1 MKFEAQNIKGDIS
14 GGLTAGIVALP
25 LSLAFGIASGLGAA
39 AGLYGA
45 IFLSFFASIFGG
57 TKTQIS
63 GPTGPMSVVVAT
75 AVLVLDQNIALIVA
89 VFVLAGAFQVLFG
102 ILRLGKFV
110 KFIPYPVISGFMSG
124 VGIIIILLQIA
135 PLLGQESHKNTV
147 GAILSLAQDIS
158 NFNIPSFFIGIA
170 ALAMIYLTPKKISS
184 FIPSPLLALILLSL
198 IVYYFKI
205 DVKLIGDIPT
215 GLPHF
220 IMPNFTDF
228 SKVSIIVSYAAMLA
242 LLGSIDSLLT
252 SLVADSVT
260 KTKHNS
266 NQELIGQ
273 GIGNMLAGFFGGIV
287 GAGATMRTI
296 INVKTGAKTR
306 LSGVI
311 SSVFLM
317 LVLLSFGSLVSNIP
331 LAALSGILIKV
342 GIDILDYRLLKR
354 ITKAPM
360 HDLSVMFLV
369 FFLTVFVDLIFAVGV
384 GVVAASLLL
393 VYRISKESD
402 VEIVDEETD
411 DLNRVKNGIRI
422 VTINGAFFFGSTAQ
436 IIERTSSS
444 IKLNFLV
451 IDCSKVPFIDLSAA
465 YALEEMISSQ
475 QSLNTKVFLVLN
487 PKQTK
492 DKSIYGVSKLIGEE
506 NIFTERKKAL
516 FTAAQNNKNS
526 NDTNDF

>member
-1 MKFEAQNIKGDIS
+1 MGVKFLNLSNLKGDLS
-14 GGLTAGIVALP
+14 GGLTAGVVALP

-45 IFLSFFASIFGG
+45 ILLSFFASIFGG

-63 GPTGPMSVVVAT
+63 GPTGPMSVVIAT
-75 AVLVLDQNIALIVA
+75 AVLVLEQNLALIVA

-102 ILRLGKFV
+102 ILRVGKFV

-135 PLLGQESHKNTV
+135 PFLGQEAHKNTIV
-147 GAILSLAQDIS
+147 AILSFVQDIS
-158 NFNIPSFFIGIA
+158 NFNTSSFMIGSS
-170 ALAMIYLTPKKISS
+170 ALAMIYLTPKKITSY
-184 FIPSPLLALILLSL
+184 IPSPLLALIVLSL
-198 IVYYFKI
+198 IVYIFKI
-205 DVKLIGDIPT
+205 DVKLIGEIPT

-266 NQELIGQ
+266 NKELIGQ
-273 GIGNMLAGFFGGIV
+273 GIGNMIAGLFGGIV

-296 INVKTGAKTR
+296 INVKTGGNTR

-311 SSVFLM
+311 SSIFLL

-331 LAALSGILIKV
+331 IAALSGILIKV

-354 ITKAPM
+354 LKNAPL
-360 HDLSVMFLV
+360 HDLLVMFLV

-384 GVVAASLLL
+384 GVVASSLLL
-393 VYRISKESD
+393 VYRISQESD
-402 VEIVDEETD
+402 VEIVDEGTD
-411 DLNRVKNGIRI
+411 ELNRVKNGIRI

-436 IIERTSSS
+436 ILERTSSALE
-444 IKLNFLV
+444 LNFLI

-465 YALEEMISSQ
+465 YALEEMINAQ
-475 QSLNTKVFLVLN
+475 QSLDTIVYLVLS
-487 PKQTK
+487 PKQIK
-492 DKSIYGVSKLIGEE
+492 DKSIFEVKKLIGQE
-506 NIFTERKKAL
+506 NIFTDRKKAL
-516 FTAAQNNKNS
+516 FSAAQKNKALNY
-526 NDTNDF
+526 